1 MSATTGAVWRTAGVA
16 YIGYSRLCASMVRSC
31 LKEPYKSEA
40 AEVEKVHYSRS
51 KWTDGK
57 QPKPSKFLPRPPNL
71 SPHPSDF
78 ILFSSWLRSYGI
90 DDPRVRALGLV
101 LFDVSN

>member
-1 MSATTGAVWRTAGVA
+1 PFSSKSAPAARSSRGKATTMSATTGAVWRTAGMT
-16 YIGYSRLCASMVRSC
+16 YIGYSRLCASIVRSC

-57 QPKPSKFLPRPPNL
+57 QPKPN
-71 SPHPSDF
+71 
-78 ILFSSWLRSYGI
+78 
-90 DDPRVRALGLV
+90 DPR
-101 LFDVSN
+101 

>member
-1 MSATTGAVWRTAGVA
+1 MSATTGAVPFWRTAGMT

-51 KWTDGK
+51 KWSDGK
-57 QPKPSKFLPRPPNL
+57 QPKPT
-71 SPHPSDF
+71 
-78 ILFSSWLRSYGI
+78 ICE
-90 DDPRVRALGLV
+90 DDK
-101 LFDVSN
+101 

>member
-1 MSATTGAVWRTAGVA
+1 MSATTGAVPFWRTAGMT

-51 KWTDGK
+51 KWSDGK
-57 QPKPSKFLPRPPNL
+57 QPKPSKFLN
-71 SPHPSDF
+71 
-78 ILFSSWLRSYGI
+78 SS
-90 DDPRVRALGLV
+90 
-101 LFDVSN
+101 